1 MLNLLFLKTM
11 YLYLA
16 ILQVK
21 ILTHHAYKHAQTIPH
36 ACVPCLPWLLIFTFY
51 KQIAALVLTLKIRKV
66 KIKAVNDSKEI
77 AMMVYFTSIAAV
89 EIFLLAVVLQGIHLA
104 KVLSAAHIMGA
115 ATVIVVLTFVPKVL
129 LQYTLK
135 LCMRFS
141 SIDTD
146 VNINTDVFLD
156 GLISLYRTLHYY
168 NS

>member
-1 MLNLLFLKTM
+1 MQN
-11 YLYLA
+11 Y
-16 ILQVK
+16 
-21 ILTHHAYKHAQTIPH
+21 H
-36 ACVPCLPWLLIFTFY
+36 ACAMLTMSCHLLLIFTFY